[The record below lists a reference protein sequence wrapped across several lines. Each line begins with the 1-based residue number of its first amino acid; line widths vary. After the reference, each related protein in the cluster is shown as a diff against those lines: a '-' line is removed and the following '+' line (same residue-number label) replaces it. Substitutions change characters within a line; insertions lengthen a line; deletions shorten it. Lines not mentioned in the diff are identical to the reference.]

1 MKVCKKCGTVV
12 PEFAQFC
19 TNCGGNEIDNVPDG
33 TQPQM
38 PMNPTVSMPP
48 PNMRPDPRARKQQ
61 LTIYDL
67 FCMLGFVASLMGV
80 FAAAVILHPLAA
92 VASMFSF
99 KGGTK
104 FKGLAIAGF
113 VISVVGGIVFI
124 VISLYKAGVIP
135 EWIADGTFR

>member
-19 TNCGGNEIDNVPDG
+19 TNCGGNEINIVPDG
-33 TQPQM
+33 MQPQM
-38 PMNPTVSMPP
+38 PMNRTVSIAP
-48 PNMRPDPRARKQQ
+48 PNMRPEPQVKKQ

-67 FCMLGFVASLMGV
+67 FCLLGFVASIMGV
-80 FAAAVILHPLAA
+80 FAAAAILHPLAA
-92 VASMFSF
+92 VSSMFSF

>member
-12 PEFAQFC
+12 PEIAQFC
-19 TNCGGNEIDNVPDG
+19 TNCGGSEIDTVPDG
-33 TQPQM
+33 AQPQM
-38 PMNPTVSMPP
+38 PVNPPVNVVP
-48 PNMRPDPRARKQQ
+48 PNMRPEPKPRKQ

-67 FCMLGFVASLMGV
+67 FCVLGFTASLMGV

-92 VASMFSF
+92 IASMFSF

-113 VISVVGGIVFI
+113 VISVVGGVVFI
-124 VISLYKAGVIP
+124 VISLYKAGMIP

>member
-1 MKVCKKCGTVV
+1 MKVCKKCGTML
-12 PEFAQFC
+12 PETVQFC
-19 TNCGGNEIDNVPDG
+19 TNCGGNEIDIVPDG
-33 TQPQM
+33 MQPQM
-38 PMNPTVSMPP
+38 PMNPMNSIAL
-48 PNMRPDPRARKQQ
+48 PNMRPEPKVKKQ

-67 FCMLGFVASLMGV
+67 FCLLGFVASIMGV

-99 KGGTK
+99 KRGTQ

-124 VISLYKAGVIP
+124 VISLYKAGLIP
-135 EWIADGTFR
+135 EWIVDGTFR